1 MELLFVF
8 VLGVFLLAV
17 RQTCLPGKGVDLQEK
32 KWVTLNPHGDQDRG
46 GCVEQVSCQH
56 TPERFVWDSERSCG
70 TRVEGASDV
79 CPLTLE
85 GDRS

>member
-1 MELLFVF
+1 MWLLFVF

-17 RQTCLPGKGVDLQEK
+17 RQTCLPRKGVDLQEEIG
-32 KWVTLNPHGDQDRG
+32 VTLNPQGHQDWG
-46 GCVEQVSCQH
+46 GSVEQVSCQH

-70 TRVEGASDV
+70 ARVEGASDV